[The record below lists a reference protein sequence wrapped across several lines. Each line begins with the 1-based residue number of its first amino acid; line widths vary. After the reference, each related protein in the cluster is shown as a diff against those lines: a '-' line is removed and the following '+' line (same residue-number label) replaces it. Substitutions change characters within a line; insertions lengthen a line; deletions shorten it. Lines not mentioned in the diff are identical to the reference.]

1 MKPRMIIIKLREV
14 LDQQGQTMYWL
25 AKTAGV
31 PHNTLRNIAS
41 KDSQKRIDLTV
52 LSKLCAALECL
63 PGEFFEFAPDDEDRA
78 ITALARSKKAKDA
91 GAGKVAKKK
100 KKSGVVGAR

>member
-1 MKPRMIIIKLREV
+1 MIIIKLKEV
-14 LDQQGQTMYWL
+14 LDRRGQTMYWL

-78 ITALARSKKAKDA
+78 ITALARSKKAKAGSD

-100 KKSGVVGAR
+100 RKSGAVRAR